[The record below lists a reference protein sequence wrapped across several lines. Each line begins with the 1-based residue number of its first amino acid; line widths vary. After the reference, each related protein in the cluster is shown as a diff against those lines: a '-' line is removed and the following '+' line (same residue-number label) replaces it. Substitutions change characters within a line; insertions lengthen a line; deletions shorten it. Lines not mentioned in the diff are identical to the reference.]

1 MAKRDARCQQIFN
14 ALEPTILDLGFEL
27 IDVLYI
33 RENGKIILR
42 LLVDKRG
49 GINIDECEL
58 ISESV
63 DPIIEQELQLRSH
76 DYFEVSSPGLE
87 RPLTEAKE
95 FDLYAGQI
103 VEVKLYHKRD
113 NKKVFTGELLA
124 GTDQTL
130 TIIDET
136 NGETISFEL
145 KDVAKVSRTIN
156 FD

>member
-1 MAKRDARCQQIFN
+1 MAKRDARCQQIFD
-14 ALEPTILDLGFEL
+14 ALEPTIQNMGFEL

-58 ISESV
+58 ISGTV
-63 DPIIEQELQLRSH
+63 DPLIEHKLQLRNH

-87 RPLTEAKE
+87 RPLTEVKE
-95 FDLYAGQI
+95 FALYAGQN
-103 VEVKLYHKRD
+103 VEVKLYQKRD
-113 NKKVFTGELLA
+113 NKKVFTGELLN

-130 TIIDET
+130 TIRDET
-136 NGETISFEL
+136 NGETVKFEL
-145 KDVAKVSRTIN
+145 KDVAKIARTIN

>member
-1 MAKRDARCQQIFN
+1 MTKRDARCQQIFD
-14 ALEPTILDLGFEL
+14 ALEPTIQDLGFEL

-33 RENGKIILR
+33 RENGKLFLR

-49 GINIDECEL
+49 GININECEL
-58 ISESV
+58 ISETV
-63 DPIIEQELQLRSH
+63 DLIIEQELQLCNH

>member
-87 RPLTEAKE
+87 RPLTEVKD
-95 FDLYAGQI
+95 FILYAGQT
-103 VEVKLYHKRD
+103 VEVRLYQKRD
-113 NKKVFTGELLA
+113 NKKIFTGELLN
-124 GTDQTL
+124 GTDQTI
-130 TIIDET
+130 TIKDET
-136 NGETISFEL
+136 NGETIIFEL
-145 KDVAKVSRTIN
+145 KDVAKISRTIK
-156 FD
+156 F